1 MRSVRIDVPTRIRS
15 GSPRTSRT
23 TCLTTGSN
31 RPTSIMMLKN
41 RIANSNI
48 TAVGAS
54 AVTPSSIIGP
64 ISARNPPRSANAMGT
79 RMSAVRTD
87 IRFVMISAMKT
98 VIMPNARRVS
108 MGYLSLG
115 SARDRVWS
123 STSLR
128 RTRHT
133 VEATRQH
140 RKGTMT
146 ISSEGDL
153 AGMRRVGQLVARTIA
168 HMRAEVRPGMTTA
181 ELDGVGERFARAEG
195 AQSAPQLTYNFPGF
209 TCLSVNDE
217 IVHGIPGTRV
227 LSEGDVVK
235 LDVTLELDGFMA
247 DSAVTVVI
255 PPVSAEARALQRAAR
270 IAFNRGLAVARA
282 GQSLRDVGRA
292 VEAAAKREG

>member
-1 MRSVRIDVPTRIRS
+1 
-15 GSPRTSRT
+15 
-23 TCLTTGSN
+23 
-31 RPTSIMMLKN
+31 
-41 RIANSNI
+41 
-48 TAVGAS
+48 
-54 AVTPSSIIGP
+54 
-64 ISARNPPRSANAMGT
+64 
-79 RMSAVRTD
+79 
-87 IRFVMISAMKT
+87 
-98 VIMPNARRVS
+98 
-108 MGYLSLG
+108 
-115 SARDRVWS
+115 
-123 STSLR
+123 
-128 RTRHT
+128 
-133 VEATRQH
+133 
-140 RKGTMT
+140 MT

-181 ELDGVGERFARAEG
+181 ELDDVGERFGRAEG

-255 PPVSAEARALQRAAR
+255 PPVSVEARALQRAAR

-282 GQSLRDVGRA
+282 GTSLREVGRA
-292 VEAAAKREG
+292 VESAARREGAVVVRELTGHGIGRRIHESPNVPNWADPDARTVLTEGLVIALEPMLTSAPVRVVEDADGWTLRTHNRMLAVHHEHTIVIRRGTPLVLTAAA